1 MWNERYAEEGFAYGS
16 EPNDFVAEVTRALS
30 PGRALDLAGGEGRN
44 AVYLAGLGHHVLIVD
59 GSRVG
64 LAKAKQFAAQKSLS
78 IETIEADLA
87 AWSPEPASCD
97 LIVSSWAHVP
107 PAVRRTLHA
116 ACVRALR
123 PGGHFVLEAY
133 TPEQITRATGGPRDP
148 SLCMTAAALR
158 EELAG
163 LEVHVAR
170 ELERHVSEG
179 KYHQGMSSV
188 VQFHAQKS

>member
-1 MWNERYAEEGFAYGS
+1 MWNERYAEEGFAYGT
-16 EPNDFVAEVTRALS
+16 EPNDFVAEITRTLPA
-30 PGRALDLAGGEGRN
+30 GAALDLAGGEGRN
-44 AVYLAGLGHHVLIVD
+44 AVYLAELGHRVLLVD
-59 GSRVG
+59 SSRVG
-64 LAKAKQFAAQKSLS
+64 LAKAQQMAKQKSLS
-78 IETIEADLA
+78 IETLEADLA

-133 TPEQITRATGGPRDP
+133 TPEQTTRTTGGPRDP

-163 LEVHVAR
+163 LEVRVAR

-179 KYHQGMSSV
+179 KYHQGLSVV

>member
-1 MWNERYAEEGFAYGS
+1 MWNERYAEEGFAYGT

-44 AVYLAGLGHHVLIVD
+44 AVFLAGLGHRVLLVD
-59 GSRVG
+59 AARVG
-64 LAKAKQFAAQKSLS
+64 LEKAKQFAAQKSLS
-78 IETIEADLA
+78 IETLEADFA

-107 PAVRRTLHA
+107 PQVRRTLHA

-133 TPEQITRATGGPRDP
+133 TPEQTARTTGGPRDP

-163 LEVHVAR
+163 LEVQVAR

-179 KYHQGMSSV
+179 KYHQGMSAV
-188 VQFHAQKS
+188 VQFHARKS